1 MDAKYEIAKYCPEF
15 KSRVV
20 ELQTHL
26 WSPDLAVN
34 AAYLEWK
41 YEQNPY
47 SDTQLIY
54 VALHGEKVV
63 GMMGMYGAKWQI
75 GHSSQVLPVL
85 CAGDLVVAPEHR
97 RRGLFTRIMQ
107 TALNDLA
114 NSGHTYAFTLSAGP
128 ASLPGCLAMGWR
140 SIGSLQTMYRESIS
154 HGVSKYAS
162 KRLFL
167 SSAEKEHPFHSL
179 DRNCSQRR
187 LQIGPCVSVQQTP
200 RPEAM
205 AEFVER
211 IGSDGCIRHVRNR
224 QYFTWRF
231 QNPLSLYRFLFWKDT
246 RLEGYLILQTS
257 VYTDKVSVS
266 IVDWEANNMQV
277 RADLLQAAIH
287 WGNFVDLRTWS
298 ATLPQDAKTL
308 LQNTGFNSADET
320 GSIPGTYSTVLARP
334 VRDEMLKADWVLA
347 NRRLLDL
354 ADWDLRMAYSDTY

>member
-1 MDAKYEIAKYCPEF
+1 MDTKYEIVKYRPEL
-15 KSRVV
+15 KSQVV

-26 WSPDLAVN
+26 WSPDLDVN

-54 VALHGEKVV
+54 MALHGEKVV
-63 GMMGMYGAKWQI
+63 GMMGMYGPRWQI

-85 CAGDLVVAPEHR
+85 CPGDLVVAPEHR
-97 RRGLFTRIMQ
+97 RRGLFTRITE

-114 NSGHTYAFTLSAGP
+114 SGHTYAFTLDAGRT
-128 ASLPGCLAMGWR
+128 SLPGFLAMGWR

-154 HGVSKYAS
+154 HRVSKYAG

-179 DRNCSQRR
+179 DRNCEQRR
-187 LQIGPCVSVQQTP
+187 LEISPCVSVQQTP

-205 AEFVER
+205 AELVER
-211 IGSDGCIRHVRNR
+211 IGNDGRIRHVRNQ
-224 QYFTWRF
+224 QYFAWRF
-231 QNPLSLYRFLFWKDT
+231 QNPLSLYRFLFWEDA

-257 VYTDKVSVS
+257 VYTDRVRVS

-277 RADLLQAAIH
+277 RADLLQAAIQR
-287 WGNFVDLRTWS
+287 GNFVDLRTWS
-298 ATLPQDAKTL
+298 ATLPPEAKTL
-308 LQNTGFNSADET
+308 LQNSGFNSLDET
-320 GSIPGTYSTVLARP
+320 GSITGSYSTVLVRP
-334 VRDEMLKADWVLA
+334 VHDEMLKADWVFA
-347 NRRLLDL
+347 GRRLLDL
-354 ADWDLRMAYSDTY
+354 ANWKLRMIYSDAY